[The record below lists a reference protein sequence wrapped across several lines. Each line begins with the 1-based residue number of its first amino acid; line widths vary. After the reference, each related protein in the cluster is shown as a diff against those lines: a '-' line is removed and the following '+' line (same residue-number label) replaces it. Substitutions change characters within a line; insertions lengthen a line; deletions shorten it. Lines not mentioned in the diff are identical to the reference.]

1 MADVSTFE
9 DVNLPADTVWN
20 VIGDFAGIRK
30 WAVLVQSESV
40 EDTPA
45 GKVRTLVMPE
55 NRVVK
60 ERLAAQSQYSYTYTM
75 VDRPEMADYR
85 STVAVVP
92 LDATNCRIEL
102 IMHMSASEGQTD
114 EDITARYTRNLRG
127 NLRAMKKALQ
137 TAKDFGAEGIK
148 IRCAGRLGGAELAR
162 VEQYHWGRVPLHTLR
177 ANIDY
182 GFAEAN
188 TVYGKLGIK
197 CWICKGDT
205 KVEKPQPQP
214 ASAAN

>member
-9 DVNLPADTVWN
+9 DVNLPAEAVWS

-30 WAVLVQSESV
+30 WAVLVQGESV

-75 VDRPEMADYR
+75 LDRPEMADYR
-85 STVAVVP
+85 STVAVIP
-92 LDATNCRIEL
+92 LDPTHSRIEL
-102 IMHMSASEGQTD
+102 IMHLGASAGQTD

-127 NLRAMKKALQ
+127 NLRAMKKAL
-137 TAKDFGAEGIK
+137 GLPI
-148 IRCAGRLGGAELAR
+148 
-162 VEQYHWGRVPLHTLR
+162 
-177 ANIDY
+177 
-182 GFAEAN
+182 
-188 TVYGKLGIK
+188 
-197 CWICKGDT
+197 
-205 KVEKPQPQP
+205 
-214 ASAAN
+214 

>member
-1 MADVSTFE
+1 LEETGMADVSTFE
-9 DVNLPADTVWN
+9 DVNLPADTVWS

-40 EDTPA
+40 EDTPE

-75 VDRPEMADYR
+75 VDRPEMVDYR

-102 IMHMSASEGQTD
+102 IMHLNPSGGQTD

-127 NLRAMKKALQ
+127 NLRAMKKAL
-137 TAKDFGAEGIK
+137 G
-148 IRCAGRLGGAELAR
+148 LA
-162 VEQYHWGRVPLHTLR
+162 
-177 ANIDY
+177 I
-182 GFAEAN
+182 
-188 TVYGKLGIK
+188 
-197 CWICKGDT
+197 
-205 KVEKPQPQP
+205 
-214 ASAAN
+214 